1 MISEGFLWCD
11 TVSQEHMVCG
21 PERSFPTTSYF
32 RGKRLYKILASWN
45 FAYTLLIIA
54 VPLFPICLT
63 PRNPL
68 PFSLTNNYRLLPRSL
83 LSDELGPDLLPLS
96 RQDPGPIFAVWDSFL
111 KLQDTLGPGLWVLS
125 YICSRRLLLNFPKL
139 LFLCLQTKNI
149 HAFCRMPWIQ

>member
-21 PERSFPTTSYF
+21 PEGSFPTTSYF

-45 FAYTLLIIA
+45 LAYTLLIIA

-68 PFSLTNNYRLLPRSL
+68 PSSLTNNYRLLPLIPAVRCVGPRSASSQQTGPRTSPCCL
-83 LSDELGPDLLPLS
+83 GQFSKIAGYAWPGAVASVLHLFKETITQLPKTVVSLS
-96 RQDPGPIFAVWDSFL
+96 A
-111 KLQDTLGPGLWVLS
+111 
-125 YICSRRLLLNFPKL
+125 N
-139 LFLCLQTKNI
+139 
-149 HAFCRMPWIQ
+149 